1 MHFDIKSACL
11 SKYDIERANS
21 FEIGDFGSFSKFCEF
36 HYFFSGN
43 LNFPLYPS
51 PEWIGSL
58 CSSPLV
64 LVPCPSPLVLWTSS
78 RRSGRA
84 GAPPAASPPAL
95 PAAGADAAGSP
106 GRRRRAAPPGRRP
119 PQVRR
124 PRPPVAAGGPRP
136 PPSRPPRS
144 HFPCFRKALN
154 DSFYRSIL
162 LLVDRWPQNSINL
175 LLPSI
180 GDQNPL
186 HHNL

>member
-1 MHFDIKSACL
+1 MTLSVRILLKWEISAL
-11 SKYDIERANS
+11 FQNFAN
-21 FEIGDFGSFSKFCEF
+21 FTI
-36 HYFFSGN
+36 FFSGN

-106 GRRRRAAPPGRRP
+106 GRRPLAAAL
-119 PQVRR
+119 QESC
-124 PRPPVAAGGPRP
+124 A
-136 PPSRPPRS
+136 SRPPSAAGTPPPAR
-144 HFPCFRKALN
+144 P
-154 DSFYRSIL
+154 
-162 LLVDRWPQNSINL
+162 
-175 LLPSI
+175 LLPEVRGRRHPALQDLTSPAS
-180 GDQNPL
+180 GRR
-186 HHNL
+186 

>member
-1 MHFDIKSACL
+1 MKWEISALFQNFANFTNFFFGEPELPIIPLTRMDWISLFIPSCARPVFIP
-11 SKYDIERANS
+11 SRALDLEPPIWEGRS
-21 FEIGDFGSFSKFCEF
+21 AARSE
-36 HYFFSGN
+36 
-43 LNFPLYPS
+43 S
-51 PEWIGSL
+51 PR
-58 CSSPLV
+58 P
-64 LVPCPSPLVLWTSS
+64 PC
-78 RRSGRA
+78 RGSGRRRLA
-84 GAPPAASPPAL
+84 GAPPARRGAAGELRL
-95 PAAGADAAGSP
+95 PAAV
-106 GRRRRAAPPGRRP
+106 RRRYAA
-119 PQVRR
+119 

>member
-1 MHFDIKSACL
+1 MH
-11 SKYDIERANS
+11 
-21 FEIGDFGSFSKFCEF
+21 
-36 HYFFSGN
+36 

-64 LVPCPSPLVLWTSS
+64 LVPCSSPLVLWTSS

-84 GAPPAASPPAL
+84 GAPPARCGAAGELRL
-95 PAAGADAAGSP
+95 PAAV
-106 GRRRRAAPPGRRP
+106 RRRYAA
-119 PQVRR
+119 